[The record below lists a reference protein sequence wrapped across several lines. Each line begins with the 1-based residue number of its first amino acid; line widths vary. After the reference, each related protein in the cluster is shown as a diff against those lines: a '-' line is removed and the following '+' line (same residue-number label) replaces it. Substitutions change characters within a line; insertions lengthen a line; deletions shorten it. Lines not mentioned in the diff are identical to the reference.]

1 MPPTNGSGV
10 VFSSASTPQS
20 GQKWLRRTN
29 NFLLVLVICTN
40 LYVLA
45 VPFIPQLL
53 FTINS
58 QGDQRKQLEQKLST
72 PAGSSST
79 PPAADTPQGNRV
91 IIPSMLLD
99 QPIVEGRNMYRAL
112 DKGVW
117 RWPDGSTPDK
127 GGNTV
132 ILAHRFTYTQPKG
145 VFYFLDKV
153 KTGDNVGMVWNGKT
167 YVYKVTGTRVVKPNQ
182 TEILAPTK
190 RPTLTMYTCTPLWLP
205 KDRLVVTAELLPD
218 PATHPELDA
227 QINQP

>member
-1 MPPTNGSGV
+1 MPPSTATGV
-10 VFSSASTPQS
+10 VFSGDATPGS
-20 GQKWLRRTN
+20 SQKWLRRTN

-58 QGDQRKQLEQKLST
+58 QGDQRQQLERKLGT
-72 PAGSSST
+72 PAGSTPT

-167 YVYKVTGTRVVKPNQ
+167 YVYKVTSTRVVKPTQ

-218 PATHPELDA
+218 PAVHPELDA